1 MGQVYA
7 DITLK
12 NAGDVTLVQYG
23 YKQEHEIRVKTMS
36 ILVDTGAIT
45 LIINDDIRQELGLN
59 LRENQSARLAD
70 NTRITVQ
77 IADPVEI
84 SWKNRKMTCQ
94 PWVIPHAEMPL
105 LGLIPLENM
114 DLMVD
119 PVNRKLVGVHGE
131 EQVGIIFEF
140 LPPR

>member
-12 NAGDVTLVQYG
+12 NAGDISLMQYG
-23 YKQEHEIRVKTMS
+23 YKQEREIREKTMS

-59 LRENQSARLAD
+59 LREDQPARLAD
-70 NTRITVQ
+70 NSRITVQ

-94 PWVIPHAEMPL
+94 PWVIPNAEKPL

-119 PVNRKLVGVHGE
+119 PVNRELVGIHGD
-131 EQVGIIFEF
+131 EQVGIIF
-140 LPPR
+140 

>member
-12 NAGDVTLVQYG
+12 NAGDVTLAQNG
-23 YKQEHEIRVKTMS
+23 YKKEHEIRIKTMS

-45 LIINDDIRQELGLN
+45 LIINDDICKELGLN
-59 LRENQSARLAD
+59 LREDKSARLAD
-70 NTRITVQ
+70 NTCINVQ

-94 PWVIPHAEMPL
+94 PWVISQAERPL

-119 PVNRKLVGVHGE
+119 PVNRELVGVHGDE
-131 EQVGIIFEF
+131 EVGIIFSQ
-140 LPPR
+140 

>member
-1 MGQVYA
+1 MGQVFA
-7 DITLK
+7 NITLK

-23 YKQEHEIRVKTMS
+23 YKKEHEIRVKTMP

-45 LIINDDIRQELGLN
+45 LIINDDICQELGLN
-59 LRENQSARLAD
+59 LREDQSARLAD
-70 NTRITVQ
+70 NTRITVH

-94 PWVIPHAEMPL
+94 PWVIPHAEKPL

-114 DLMVD
+114 DLMID
-119 PVNRKLVGVHGE
+119 PVNRELVGVHGD
-131 EQVGIIFEF
+131 EQVGIIF
-140 LPPR
+140 

>member
-7 DITLK
+7 DITIK
-12 NAGDVTLVQYG
+12 NAGDIALVQYG
-23 YKQEHEIRVKTMS
+23 YKQEHEIRVKTIP

-45 LIINDDIRQELGLN
+45 LIINDNIRQELGLN
-59 LRENQSARLAD
+59 LREAQSARLAD
-70 NTRITVQ
+70 NSSITVQ

-84 SWKNRKMTCQ
+84 SWKNRSMTCQ
-94 PWVIPHAEMPL
+94 PWVIPQAEKPL

-119 PVNRKLVGVHGE
+119 PINRELVGVHGD
-131 EQVGIIFEF
+131 EQVGII
-140 LPPR
+140 L

>member
-1 MGQVYA
+1 MGQVYT

-12 NAGDVTLVQYG
+12 NAGDLTLVEYG
-23 YKQEHEIRVKTMS
+23 HKQEHEIRFKIMS

-45 LIINDDIRQELGLN
+45 LIINDDIRQELGLK
-59 LRENQSARLAD
+59 LREAQSARLAD
-70 NTRITVQ
+70 NTSISVQ

-94 PWVIPHAEMPL
+94 PWVIPNAEKPL

-119 PVNRKLVGVHGE
+119 PVNREIVGIHGD
-131 EQVGIIFEF
+131 EQVGIIY
-140 LPPR
+140 

>member
-1 MGQVYA
+1 MGQVFA

-23 YKQEHEIRVKTMS
+23 YKQEHEIRLKRMP

-45 LIINDDIRQELGLN
+45 LIINDEIRQELGLN
-59 LRENQSARLAD
+59 LREDQPARLAD
-70 NTRITVQ
+70 NTRITVH

-84 SWKNRKMTCQ
+84 SWKNRKLICQ
-94 PWVIPHAEMPL
+94 PWVIPCAEKTL

-119 PVNRKLVGVHGE
+119 PVHQELVGVHGE
-131 EQVGIIFEF
+131 EQIGII
-140 LPPR
+140 L

>member
-1 MGQVYA
+1 M
-7 DITLK
+7 LL
-12 NAGDVTLVQYG
+12 NSEPLVSFYR
-23 YKQEHEIRVKTMS
+23 EIRVKTMP

-59 LRENQSARLAD
+59 LREDQSARLAD
-70 NTRITVQ
+70 NTHITVQ

-94 PWVIPHAEMPL
+94 PWVIPQAENPL

-119 PVNRKLVGVHGE
+119 PVNRELVGVHGD
-131 EQVGIIFEF
+131 EQVGIIY
-140 LPPR
+140 

>member
-23 YKQEHEIRVKTMS
+23 YKQEHEIRVKTMP

-59 LRENQSARLAD
+59 LREDQPARLAD
-70 NTRITVQ
+70 NTCITVQ

-84 SWKNRKMTCQ
+84 SWENRKMTCQ
-94 PWVIPHAEMPL
+94 PWVIPHAETPL

-119 PVNRKLVGVHGE
+119 PVNRKLVGVHGD
-131 EQVGIIFEF
+131 EQVGII
-140 LPPR
+140 L

>member
-12 NAGDVTLVQYG
+12 NAGDLTLVHYG
-23 YKQEHEIRVKTMS
+23 YIQDHEIRKKTIS

-45 LIINDDIRQELGLN
+45 LIINDKIRQELGLN
-59 LRENQSARLAD
+59 LREDQTARLAD
-70 NTRITVQ
+70 NSRITVQ

-94 PWVIPHAEMPL
+94 PWVIPHAEKPL

-119 PVNRKLVGVHGE
+119 PVNRELVGVHGD
-131 EQVGIIFEF
+131 EQVGIIF
-140 LPPR
+140 